1 MSEGCTTLGQIQSSK
16 SSQKSQELERQTHLV
31 IPRTK
36 LLLHAP
42 PFRALQVGHE
52 RRESPLSL
60 DTKTGL
66 EVVLSENLVVSFV
79 SRSRFTVRCSLVSS
93 GRGVAGRGTR
103 EEGRGIRWSV
113 GVGLCDYEIEEGCP
127 GRAASGLWKLKMD
140 DEDER

>member
-1 MSEGCTTLGQIQSSK
+1 MGNGEWGMGNGEWGMGIGWELDTTTVW
-16 SSQKSQELERQTHLV
+16 THLM
-31 IPRTK
+31 IPRPK

-127 GRAASGLWKLKMD
+127 GRAASGQP
-140 DEDER
+140 RGCGN